1 MSGHSKWANIKHRKS
16 AQDAKRGQLF
26 SKLAK
31 EITVAAKIGGGNPE
45 NNIRLRVAI
54 ERAREANMPTENI
67 ERAIKRGTGELEG
80 VNYEEVVYEGY
91 GPGGVAILV
100 NVLTDNK
107 NRTAADMRKIFS
119 KFGGS
124 LGTTGSVAWI
134 FEKKGYI
141 SVDASKYSEDQIL
154 EIAIEA
160 GAEDVKKEDDV
171 ISIYTS
177 VETFSDVLKALKD
190 KGIEIKVSEISM
202 IPKTTA
208 TVDDE
213 TAVKVLKLL
222 EELENN
228 DDVQSVSSNLDASDT
243 AFEKFSKEA
252 A

>member
-1 MSGHSKWANIKHRKS
+1 MSGHSKWANIKHRKA
-16 AQDAKRGQLF
+16 AQDAKKGQLF

-31 EITVAAKIGGGNPE
+31 EITVAAKLGGGNPE

-54 ERAREANMPTENI
+54 EKAREANMPSENI
-67 ERAIKRGTGELEG
+67 EKAIKRGTGELEG
-80 VNYEEVVYEGY
+80 VTYEDVTYEGY

-107 NRTAADMRKIFS
+107 NRTAADIRKIFS

-124 LGTTGSVAWI
+124 LGSTGSVSWI
-134 FEKKGYI
+134 FERKGYI
-141 SVDASKYSEDQIL
+141 SVDASKYTEDQIL
-154 EIAIEA
+154 EIALEV

-171 ISIYTS
+171 ISIYTP
-177 VETFSDVLKALKD
+177 VEVFSEVLNALKS
-190 KGIEIKVSEISM
+190 KGIEIKVAEISM
-202 IPKTTA
+202 VPKSTVR
-208 TVDDE
+208 VDDE

-222 EELENN
+222 DELESN
-228 DDVQSVSSNLDASDT
+228 DDVQSVASNLDASDA

>member
-16 AQDAKRGQLF
+16 AQDAKKGQLF

-45 NNIRLRVAI
+45 NNVRLRVAI

-80 VNYEEVVYEGY
+80 VTYEEVVYEGY

-107 NRTAADMRKIFS
+107 NRTAAEMRKLFS

-124 LGTTGSVAWI
+124 LGSTGSVSWI

-141 SVDASKYSEDQIL
+141 SVDATKYSEDEIL
-154 EIAIEA
+154 EIALEA
-160 GAEDVKKEDDV
+160 GAEDVKKEGDI

-177 VETFSDVLKALKD
+177 VEAFSDVINALRKRN
-190 KGIEIKVSEISM
+190 IETKVSEISM

-213 TAVKVLKLL
+213 TALKVLRLL

-228 DDVQSVSSNLDASDT
+228 DDVQSVSSNLDASDSV
-243 AFEKFSKEA
+243 FEKFSKEA

>member
-31 EITVAAKIGGGNPE
+31 EITVAAKMGGGNPE
-45 NNIRLRVAI
+45 NNVRLRVAI

-80 VNYEEVVYEGY
+80 ATYEEVVYEGY

-107 NRTAADMRKIFS
+107 NRTAAEIRKIFS

-124 LGTTGSVAWI
+124 LGTSGSVAWI

-141 SVDASKYSEDQIL
+141 SVDANKYSEDEML

-160 GAEDVKKEDDV
+160 GADDVKKEGDV

-177 VETFSDVLKALKD
+177 VESFSDVLNALRT

-208 TVDDE
+208 TLDDE
-213 TAVKVLKLL
+213 TAIKVLKLL

-228 DDVQSVSSNLDASDT
+228 DDVQNVSSNLDASD
-243 AFEKFSKEA
+243 AVFERFSREA

>member
-1 MSGHSKWANIKHRKS
+1 MSGHSKWANIKHRKA
-16 AQDAKRGQLF
+16 AQDAKKGQLF

-31 EITVAAKIGGGNPE
+31 EITVAAKLGGGNPE

-54 ERAREANMPTENI
+54 EKAREANMPSENI
-67 ERAIKRGTGELEG
+67 EKAIKRGTGELEG
-80 VNYEEVVYEGY
+80 VTYEDVTYEGY

-107 NRTAADMRKIFS
+107 NRTAADIRKIFS

-124 LGTTGSVAWI
+124 LGSAGSVSWI
-134 FEKKGYI
+134 FERKGYI
-141 SVDASKYSEDQIL
+141 SVDASKYTEDQIL
-154 EIAIEA
+154 EIALEV

-171 ISIYTS
+171 ISIYTP
-177 VETFSDVLKALKD
+177 VEVFSEVLNALKS
-190 KGIEIKVSEISM
+190 KGIEIKVAEISM
-202 IPKTTA
+202 VPKSTVR
-208 TVDDE
+208 VDDE

-222 EELENN
+222 DELESN
-228 DDVQSVSSNLDASDT
+228 DDVQSVASNLDASDA